1 MIGNKILK
9 IIALLGILLLLAAP
23 ACSQMNRDTPFL
35 ASKIPRTSENSIG
48 QGRQPISPVVIST
61 PFNAQATSDLYL
73 MADAANTTCN
83 QASFIL
89 TLTQSP
95 SGSSGYQAVKVRVIE
110 NRQGTP
116 TAVAELTLLL
126 PASGGSL
133 HETIGFASASSGAAN
148 EITLVV
154 DPDNQVAE
162 TDERNNTL
170 AVSAAC
176 RS

>member
-1 MIGNKILK
+1 
-9 IIALLGILLLLAAP
+9 
-23 ACSQMNRDTPFL
+23 
-35 ASKIPRTSENSIG
+35 
-48 QGRQPISPVVIST
+48 
-61 PFNAQATSDLYL
+61 
-73 MADAANTTCN
+73 
-83 QASFIL
+83 
-89 TLTQSP
+89 
-95 SGSSGYQAVKVRVIE
+95 
-110 NRQGTP
+110 